1 MKIPISALLAQKDP
15 VIRWVAPGATVQDA
29 VAAMAA
35 HRIGCIVIIDDD
47 HLAGLFTE
55 NDLLVRVVAA
65 GLDPRTTPIT
75 RVMSPRPITV
85 EPSLTL
91 DKTMA
96 LISEKRV
103 RHLPVVEG
111 GRLVGLVS
119 IGDLNKWI
127 VERLQSEA
135 DALRSYVTG
144 QYPG

>member
-15 VIRWVAPGATVQDA
+15 VVRWVAPSATVQDA
-29 VAAMAA
+29 VAAMAT
-35 HRIGCIVIIDDD
+35 HRIGCIVVIDDGR
-47 HLAGLFTE
+47 LAGLFTE
-55 NDLLVRVVAA
+55 HDLLIRVVAA
-65 GLDPRTTPIT
+65 GLDPRTTPVT

-103 RHLPVVEG
+103 RHLPVVDG
-111 GRLVGLVS
+111 DRLVGLVS

-127 VERLQSEA
+127 VERLQFEA
-135 DALRSYVTG
+135 ASLRSYVSD